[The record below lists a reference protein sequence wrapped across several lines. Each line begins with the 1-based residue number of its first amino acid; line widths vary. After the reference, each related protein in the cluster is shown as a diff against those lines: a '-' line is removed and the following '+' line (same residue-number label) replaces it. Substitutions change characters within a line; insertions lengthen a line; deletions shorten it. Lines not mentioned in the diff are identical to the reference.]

1 MANQDVVEKKT
12 SGLGLL
18 EPVREFGRETI
29 GELRKVHWPTRAQ
42 ARNLTIVVLV
52 VTVTMALLLGIF
64 DLLFGRLI
72 EEILVSN
79 LIAIAIAIVIV
90 ASIIVLIAFANR
102 SQR

>member
-12 SGLGLL
+12 SGLSLL

>member
-12 SGLGLL
+12 SGLSLL

-42 ARNLTIVVLV
+42 VRNLTIVVLV

>member
-12 SGLGLL
+12 SGLSLL

-52 VTVTMALLLGIF
+52 VTVTMALLLGTF

>member
-12 SGLGLL
+12 SGLSLL

-102 SQR
+102 SQW